1 MIGVYYS
8 ISFLSTEIISMR
20 LIDRIALNRA
30 VHMLLDFIL
39 AIIKIFNKSTPKNKP
54 NNLNPVKPKPKRPL
68 KDLLDNVLPWRE
80 QK

>member
-1 MIGVYYS
+1 
-8 ISFLSTEIISMR
+8 MR

-39 AIIKIFNKSTPKNKP
+39 SIIKIFEKKTPGNKP
-54 NNLNPVKPKPKRPL
+54 DDLVKPKPSKRKRL
-68 KDLLDNVLPWRE
+68 KDLVDNVLPWRE

>member
-1 MIGVYYS
+1 
-8 ISFLSTEIISMR
+8 MR

-39 AIIKIFNKSTPKNKP
+39 AILKIFNKSTPEDKP
-54 NNLNPVKPKPKRPL
+54 NNPIKPKSKKPL
-68 KDLLDNVLPWRE
+68 KDLLDNILPWRE